1 MEARLKVLQAQGK
14 ARERITSLLEQAI
27 KLESE
32 DKYDEALPL
41 AEQMLAIAEGE
52 IGPDDEAVA
61 TALIQL
67 GGIYTRRRDFA
78 RAEPAYLR
86 ALAIYEKKR
95 GPEHLFL
102 DLPLGALGS
111 MYKDQGDYDRA
122 EQMLRR
128 AFNVTE
134 KEHGPDSAK
143 IVIRMDSLALLYMK
157 KADYKRAEELLLRSL
172 AIREKASGRDH
183 RELIAPLHNLAL
195 LNNEKGDYAR
205 AEKYRQRTLQIST
218 QANGAEHILTAL
230 YSFNLGQIVSQQGD
244 IVRAKELMERA
255 LPIVEKSYGAEHP
268 TYGVILSDLSEL
280 YRDLGDYP
288 RAEASLLRV
297 VEIDEKAYGAE
308 HPELAT
314 TLNNLATFYHYRD
327 EQAKAEP
334 LARRALAIRE
344 KALGPE
350 HPDVASSL
358 NTLGLIYDEQGDK
371 ERAARMFERA
381 LQIFEKKLGPRHSRF
396 ATAVNNLGAI
406 YHGQGAYERARP
418 LYERALSITQRAQG
432 EQHPDVAAL
441 YSNLAMLAEAAGDSP
456 QAIRHLT
463 RANDIREETLSLI
476 LTIGS
481 EQQKLLY
488 LETLANE
495 THVSVSFHLAS
506 APAEATA
513 ARLALTTILRRKGRA
528 LDAMSDQ
535 IGALRRR
542 LNAEDRALLDQL
554 AAARSELATLKLSSA
569 APPATTDDAGAAQRQ
584 ALIGRREAEVGRLE
598 ELISARSTEFRAQSQ
613 PVTIER
619 VQAVIPAGAALV
631 EVVLFRPV
639 DAKALKF
646 KPARYAA
653 YVLRRGG
660 GTSSASQQWVDLG
673 EAAPIDEAV
682 ARWRGALSNPRRADA
697 QQLAQELDARVMLP
711 VRRLLGERTR
721 ALFISPDGALNL
733 IPFGALIDERGRHL
747 IESYTI
753 TYLSSGRDLLRLQTE
768 VSSRQSPTLFA
779 NPSFDAGGI
788 SARSGGGDVEQLTKA
803 DEGGHNNRRSS
814 TLAEAKFSPLP
825 GTADEAAAINLILTA
840 PLLFT
845 GAQATET
852 ALKRVAGPSILHVAT
867 HGFFLPDQSATAEQE
882 ARGLK
887 LGGGNEKAGGEN
899 PLLRSGLALAGVN
912 NRSSGVNDDGLL
924 TALEA
929 TSLDL
934 WGTKLVVLSACETG
948 VGEVKNGDGV
958 YGLRRALVLAGS
970 ESQLMSLWQVSDAAT
985 RDLMVAYYKRL
996 QAGEG
1001 RSEALRQVQLG
1012 MLKNTAGNRNSQQRN
1027 AGGQRGVGDI
1037 MRAPAAAA
1045 GDYSHPFYW
1054 ASFIQSGEWRKLGK
1068 GVAKKQ

>member
-381 LQIFEKKLGPRHSRF
+381 LQIFEKKLGPRHPRF
-396 ATAVNNLGAI
+396 ATAVNNLGGV

-418 LYERALSITQRAQG
+418 LYERALSITQRARG

-441 YSNLAMLAEAAGDSP
+441 YANLAMLAEAAGDP
-456 QAIRHLT
+456 TQAIRHLT

-488 LETLANE
+488 LETLTNE

-506 APAEATA
+506 APADGTA

-569 APPATTDDAGAAQRQ
+569 PSAVDDAAGAAQGQ
-584 ALIGRREAEVGRLE
+584 ELIRRREVEVGRLE
-598 ELISARSTEFRAQSQ
+598 ELISARSKEFRAQSQ

-619 VQAVIPAGAALV
+619 VQASIPAEAALV
-631 EVVLFRPV
+631 ELVLFRPV
-639 DAKALKF
+639 DAKAIKF

-653 YVLRRGG
+653 YVLRREGG
-660 GTSSASQQWVDLG
+660 ASSAQWVDLG

-697 QQLAQELDARVMLP
+697 RQLARELDARVMLP
-711 VRRLLGERTR
+711 VRRLLGERAR

-733 IPFGALIDERGRHL
+733 IPFSALVDERGRYL

-768 VSSRQSPTLFA
+768 VNSRESPTLFA

-788 SARSGGGDVEQLTKA
+788 SARSGGGDVEQLTEA
-803 DEGGHNNRRSS
+803 DNEGGLNNRRSAA
-814 TLAEAKFSPLP
+814 LAEAKFSPLP
-825 GTADEAAAINLILTA
+825 GTAAEAAAINLILTE
-840 PLLFT
+840 PSVFT

-867 HGFFLPDQSATAEQE
+867 HGFFLPDQSAAAGAQE

-912 NRSSGVNDDGLL
+912 NRGSGANDDGLL

-1012 MLKNTAGNRNSQQRN
+1012 MLKNTAGNRNSQKRN
-1027 AGGQRGVGDI
+1027 AGEQRGVGDI
-1037 MRAPAAAA
+1037 MRAPAAMA